1 MFISDTCL
9 AIHHYIMSGTLKQ
22 KSVQYSFEH
31 EVVFKAENHLSALG
45 WPLEGFEDLSE
56 CQIKSLVGEGLSA
69 PWIATV
75 IYAYFLN
82 PYAPWWAKKATET
95 EEDKSRLF

>member
-1 MFISDTCL
+1 
-9 AIHHYIMSGTLKQ
+9 
-22 KSVQYSFEH
+22 
-31 EVVFKAENHLSALG
+31 
-45 WPLEGFEDLSE
+45 LEGFEDMSE
-56 CQIKSLVGEGLSA
+56 GQIKSLVGEGLSA

-95 EEDKSRLF
+95 EEDGSRLF